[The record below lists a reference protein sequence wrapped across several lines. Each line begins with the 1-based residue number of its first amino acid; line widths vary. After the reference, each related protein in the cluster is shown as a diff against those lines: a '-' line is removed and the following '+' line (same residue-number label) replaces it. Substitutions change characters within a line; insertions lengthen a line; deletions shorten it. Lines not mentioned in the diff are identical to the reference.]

1 MAGIKGDC
9 VVLVRK
15 LDPNTKEKELKDFLE
30 EVGEIINI
38 QFGKDSLTNEFTGSA
53 HCAYENCRSAQRAI
67 SSLNGKLLGVN
78 ELEVREV
85 PRSHLVMHSNL
96 SDSSSPSPKIQT
108 VFQNSQKLSL
118 FSGAQKHMGGE
129 VPFEVWRHE
138 VECLQRDEGLSPE
151 SLARLV
157 RRSLRG
163 EAGQLVLNMGLD
175 ISVIEIVDKLEGF
188 YGTVETGAVLLQQL
202 YSSKQEQSESIAAYS
217 ARLQLIIDKAEQR
230 QGISRSAKD
239 DTIKVVFWKGLCD
252 EQLKQA
258 LRHKYESIGSFD
270 ALVRAARLAEQES
283 RDFGE
288 FHAPSQRPR
297 TRVGA
302 HSNQVDNNRSDL
314 EREVKYI
321 REKLK
326 QMEMHRD
333 RNTDRRSQPPVNRP
347 RGPRGALL

>member
-15 LDPNTKEKELKDFLE
+15 LDPNTTEKELKDFLE

-38 QFGKDSLTNEFTGSA
+38 HFGKDSLTNEFTGSA
-53 HCAYENCRSAQRAI
+53 HCAYENCSSALRAI
-67 SSLNGKLLGVN
+67 SSLNGKRLGVK

-108 VFQNSQKLSL
+108 VIQNLQKLSL
-118 FSGAQKHMGGE
+118 FFEDQKHKGGE
-129 VPFEVWRHE
+129 VPFEVRQHE

-175 ISVIEIVDKLEGF
+175 ISVIEIVGKLEGF

-230 QGISRSAKD
+230 QGILRGAKD

-252 EQLKQA
+252 KDLQDGF
-258 LRHKYESIGSFD
+258 IG
-270 ALVRAARLAEQES
+270 V
-283 RDFGE
+283 GE
-288 FHAPSQRPR
+288 
-297 TRVGA
+297 
-302 HSNQVDNNRSDL
+302 RSDA
-314 EREVKYI
+314 E
-321 REKLK
+321 
-326 QMEMHRD
+326 
-333 RNTDRRSQPPVNRP
+333 
-347 RGPRGALL
+347 